1 MVCTAWQ
8 IVRNKTAV
16 ITKYGSSTLDHAM
29 TVRASRRKYHI
40 IYKTTCLVTGRY
52 YIGMHSTDDL
62 EDGYIGSGQVLW
74 KSIKKYGKEQHTFV
88 ILEHHPS
95 RERLALREEELVNP
109 DTLKDPLCMNLRTG
123 GTGNYPGRPTTD
135 ETRAKLSVSLK
146 GKKRTDETRVKMSIA
161 SRESQSREDVR
172 AKKAASQKAAM
183 TAPGMFEKLS
193 TAQAK
198 VNSDPEFRK
207 RRSEAKK
214 EPCTVDGI
222 TIFESRTELIK
233 TLGKGVKGLKS
244 PTFRYIHQR
253 KRS

>member
-1 MVCTAWQ
+1 MPELL
-8 IVRNKTAV
+8 NTAV
-16 ITKYGSSTLDHAM
+16 PLLEIPM

-62 EDGYIGSGQVLW
+62 DDGYLGSGQVLW
-74 KSIKKYGKEQHTFV
+74 KSIKKYGKEQHKCE
-88 ILEHHPS
+88 ILEYFS
-95 RERLALREEELVNP
+95 DRKAVALREEELVNP
-109 DTLKDPLCMNLRTG
+109 SVLKDPLCMNLRTG

-135 ETRAKLSVSLK
+135 ETRAKLSASLK
-146 GKKRTDETRVKMSIA
+146 GKKRTDETRARMSIA

-172 AKKAASQKAAM
+172 AKKAAAQKAAM

-193 TAQAK
+193 AAQTK
-198 VNSDPEFRK
+198 MNGCPERRLK
-207 RRSEAKK
+207 RSENRK

-244 PTFRYIHQR
+244 PTFRYLNQR